1 MDAGMLAAGQI
12 TPEGM
17 DFLILPGTFLLI
29 LTGAL
34 IWHFYFRKIRRHR
47 RKHHHH
53 HGYRLTNVTIAQ
65 KGGLPPVRQAEK
77 SPDAPGSTF

>member
-1 MDAGMLAAGQI
+1 MLAAGQI

-29 LTGAL
+29 LLGAL
-34 IWHFYFRKIRRHR
+34 IWHFYFRKIRRHH

-53 HGYRLTNVTIAQ
+53 HECRLPNVTIAQ
-65 KGGLPPVRQAEK
+65 KGGLPPVRQTEK
-77 SPDAPGSTF
+77 PRDAPGSTF